1 MLKKIRTFFICTLI
15 LSIIIWIIALI
26 ISQKYLIRGFS
37 LSYPLYGAVF
47 SISCL
52 FIIEIIKKVNL
63 SRITRVIISSL
74 IAFGAFI
81 CCFTILSVN
90 VVFFGSGELYSVS
103 VEKLTAENEIY
114 LHEYHHFN
122 SNEGMLC
129 VKKNDIFYLKL
140 KETKYRVE
148 LNHTLSDPKNI
159 SLSYDKET
167 GVLTMKYTYDK
178 YGGYYENY
186 TTYFGD
192 KQ

>member
-1 MLKKIRTFFICTLI
+1 MLKKIRIFLICTLT
-15 LSIIIWIIALI
+15 LSIIIWIAAFI
-26 ISQKYLIRGFS
+26 ITQKYLIRGFS
-37 LSYPLYGAVF
+37 LLYPLYGAVF

-90 VVFFGSGELYSVS
+90 DVFFGSGELYAVS
-103 VEKLTAENEIY
+103 VENLPAENGIY
-114 LHEYHHFN
+114 LYEYHHFN

-129 VKKNDIFYLKL
+129 IKKNDIFYLKL
-140 KETKYRVE
+140 RETEYRVE
-148 LNHTLSDPKNI
+148 LNHTVSDPKNRI
-159 SLSYDKET
+159 LTYDKET
-167 GVLTMKYTYDK
+167 GVLTMKYTHDK

-186 TTYFGD
+186 TTYFCD
-192 KQ
+192 K

>member
-1 MLKKIRTFFICTLI
+1 MLKKIRIFLICTLT
-15 LSIIIWIIALI
+15 LSIIIWIAAFI
-26 ISQKYLIRGFS
+26 ITQKYLIRGFS
-37 LSYPLYGAVF
+37 LLYPLYGAVF

-63 SRITRVIISSL
+63 SRITRVVISSL

-90 VVFFGSGELYSVS
+90 DVFFGSGELYAVS
-103 VEKLTAENEIY
+103 VENLTAENEIY

-148 LNHTLSDPKNI
+148 LNHTVSDPKNRI
-159 SLSYDKET
+159 LTYDKET
-167 GVLTMKYTYDK
+167 GVLTMKYTHDK

-186 TTYFGD
+186 TTYFCD
-192 KQ
+192 K

>member
-1 MLKKIRTFFICTLI
+1 MLKKIRIFLICTLT
-15 LSIIIWIIALI
+15 LSIIIWIAAFI
-26 ISQKYLIRGFS
+26 ITQKYIIRGFS
-37 LSYPLYGAVF
+37 LLYPLYGAVF

-74 IAFGAFI
+74 IVFGAFI

-90 VVFFGSGELYSVS
+90 DVFFGSGELYAVS
-103 VEKLTAENEIY
+103 VENLTTENEIY

-148 LNHTLSDPKNI
+148 LNHTLSDPDNM
-159 SLSYDKET
+159 SLSFDKET
-167 GVLTMKYTYDK
+167 GVLTMKYTHDK

-186 TTYFGD
+186 TAYFGD
-192 KQ
+192 